1 MRRSNVPHETGRG
14 GRIHVCG
21 LARLEAV
28 AQASGAG
35 AMITLISGRAVVTRP
50 ATIAEAC
57 HLTIGVSDIV
67 VETEGRIAP
76 GAQHVETLIDFAL
89 RWDRRSPLL
98 IHCYAGVS
106 RSTAAA
112 YVALCALAPH
122 RAEAEIAKALRY
134 ASPTATPNA
143 RLVALGDDHL
153 QRAGRMSAAIA
164 AIGRGEEC
172 FEGAPFSLDVE

>member
-1 MRRSNVPHETGRG
+1 MQLDEMRG

-21 LARLEAV
+21 LTHIDAI
-28 AQASGAG
+28 AQSSGAG
-35 AMITLISGRAVVTRP
+35 AMITLISGKAVVVRP
-50 ATIAEAC
+50 TTIAQEH

-67 VETEGRIAP
+67 AEMEGRIAP
-76 GAQHVETLIDFAL
+76 GEHHVETLVAFAR
-89 RWDRRSPLL
+89 RWDRRAPLL

-122 RAEAEIAKALRY
+122 RPEEEIAQALRR

-143 RLVALGDDHL
+143 RIVALGDDHL
-153 QRAGRMSAAIA
+153 GRAGRMTAAVA

-172 FEGAPFSLDVE
+172 FEGVPFSLDIEC